1 MPCRK
6 RASSST
12 DPARATAE
20 NAAQPCNVT
29 FQSRLHVEVGEFRR
43 PAAVEQPGR
52 EIAALLERKAYDDL
66 VGRQQAP
73 GFGRRGG
80 LDVEQLRVFR
90 IGGLEPLL
98 QAGIPRCAPGR
109 TTAACSFGRFA

>member
-1 MPCRK
+1 MPQARIFVSRS
-6 RASSST
+6 RAS
-12 DPARATAE
+12 AAAE
-20 NAAQPCNVT
+20 NAAQSCNVA
-29 FQSRLHVEVGEFRR
+29 FQSRLHAEVGEFRR

-52 EIAALLERKAYDDL
+52 EIAALLEREADDDL
-66 VGRQQAP
+66 VGRQQALR
-73 GFGRRGG
+73 FDRRSS
-80 LDVEQLRVFR
+80 LDVEQLRVFG